1 MRSYISFEVEKQPE
15 VFEVSSIDL
24 NSFRKACPDPVQE
37 LKVKRIPYT
46 QLEADPAL
54 AAAPEPQQYNQSV
67 TLIPYGPV
75 SRTWQSNVSNSCAKL
90 DHRVIETIGK
100 LCGCDLEN
108 IDGGRAVMVKGES
121 SQEVDKACSK
131 LDVVNHWAVCLLK
144 AIMAIKLI
152 I

>member
-1 MRSYISFEVEKQPE
+1 M
-15 VFEVSSIDL
+15 
-24 NSFRKACPDPVQE
+24 QE

-54 AAAPEPQQYNQSV
+54 AAAAELQQYNQNE

-75 SRTWQSNVSNSCAKL
+75 SRTWQSNVSNSCTKL
-90 DHRVIETIGK
+90 THRVIETIGK

-108 IDGGRAVMVKGES
+108 VDGGRAVLVKGES

-131 LDVVNHWAVCLLK
+131 LDVVNLWAVCLLK
-144 AIMAIKLI
+144 ATKVIKLTI
-152 I
+152 

>member
-1 MRSYISFEVEKQPE
+1 M
-15 VFEVSSIDL
+15 
-24 NSFRKACPDPVQE
+24 QE

-54 AAAPEPQQYNQSV
+54 AAALEPQKYNQSA

-75 SRTWQSNVSNSCAKL
+75 SRIWQSNVSNSRIKL
-90 DHRVIETIGK
+90 DQRAIETIAK

-108 IDGGRAVMVKGES
+108 IDGGRAVMIKGES
-121 SQEVDKACSK
+121 SQEVDKASSK
-131 LDVVNHWAVCLLK
+131 LDAVLHWAVCLLK
-144 AIMAIKLI
+144 ATTVTKLI